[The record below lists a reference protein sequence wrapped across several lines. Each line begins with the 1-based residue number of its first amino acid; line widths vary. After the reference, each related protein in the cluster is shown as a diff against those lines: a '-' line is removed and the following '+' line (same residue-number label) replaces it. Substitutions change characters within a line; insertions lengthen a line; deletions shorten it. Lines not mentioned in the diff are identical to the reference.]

1 MVVSQTHGAMT
12 MIARHNRFGCLYYSF
27 PFCSALG
34 PKTSPPN
41 AESSDESHR
50 IWNEALG
57 DMLRS
62 MSEFLMLAT
71 SRSPIQW
78 MMEQLSA
85 DLPADGGGR
94 TRTQRGSH

>member
-1 MVVSQTHGAMT
+1 MVVSQTHGAMS
-12 MIARHNRFGCLYYSF
+12 MIAKHNRFACLYYSL
-27 PFCSALG
+27 PFCSALE
-34 PKTSPPN
+34 PKTSRPN

-78 MMEQLSA
+78 MMGQPSA
-85 DLPADGGGR
+85 DLPANAGGR
-94 TRTQRGSH
+94 PRTQRGSG